1 MACVRVADGSQ
12 AGGGRAS
19 QFRVAS
25 LGRARG
31 SRRRPLARWGE
42 GTVEVGGVEEVAA
55 EQHQQDGKDEDEEEE
70 DEALAGARSSGRRTS
85 GLPVRDDRIGHGFFA
100 RVVAAF
106 FAASSLGFQLYCMH
120 SCMLAL
126 RTACLRG
133 DVGMVISPA
142 RRPRRCFF

>member
-1 MACVRVADGSQ
+1 M
-12 AGGGRAS
+12 
-19 QFRVAS
+19 
-25 LGRARG
+25 
-31 SRRRPLARWGE
+31 
-42 GTVEVGGVEEVAA
+42 EEVAA
-55 EQHQQDGKDEDEEEE
+55 EQHQQDGKDEDEEEEE